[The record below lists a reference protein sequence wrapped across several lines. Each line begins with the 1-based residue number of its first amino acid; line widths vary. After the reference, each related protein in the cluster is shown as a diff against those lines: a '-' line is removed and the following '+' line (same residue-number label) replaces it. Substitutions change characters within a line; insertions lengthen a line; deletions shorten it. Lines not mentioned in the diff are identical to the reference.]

1 MTRPLSDA
9 AVLMDETPAVS
20 RKKRV
25 RELDL
30 LGSALRA
37 QFQAVV
43 EEPLPTDLVQLLD
56 KLGEKMESQ

>member
-1 MTRPLSDA
+1 M
-9 AVLMDETPAVS
+9 S